1 MRHPDDPDIAPNSK
15 AAAAVCLG
23 VLGAATGLML
33 GGLIPATVALLLAR
47 QARADI
53 DAGAG
58 WHTGHR
64 QLRWAHRL
72 AWTGITLAFV
82 AISTLVMVRL
92 LQNVGGERDF
102 PPTVD

>member
-15 AAAAVCLG
+15 AAAAFCLG
-23 VLGAATGLML
+23 VLGAATGIML
-33 GGLIPATVALLLAR
+33 GGLIPATVALVLAR

-58 WHTGHR
+58 WQTGHR
-64 QLRWAHRL
+64 QLKWAHRL
-72 AWTGITLAFV
+72 AWTGIALAFV
-82 AISTLVMVRL
+82 AISTLVIVRL
-92 LQNVGGERDF
+92 LQGAVGEQDF

>member
-1 MRHPDDPDIAPNSK
+1 MRHPDDPDIALNSK
-15 AAAAVCLG
+15 AAAAFCLG
-23 VLGAATGLML
+23 VLGAATGLAL

-58 WHTGHR
+58 WQTGHR
-64 QLRWAHRL
+64 QLQWAQRL

-82 AISTLVMVRL
+82 GISALIVVRL
-92 LQNVGGERDF
+92 LQNAGGERDF

>member
-15 AAAAVCLG
+15 AAAAFCLG
-23 VLGAATGLML
+23 VLGAATGIAL
-33 GGLIPATVALLLAR
+33 GGLIPATIALLLAR

-53 DAGAG
+53 DAAAG
-58 WHTGHR
+58 WHTGQR
-64 QLRWAHRL
+64 QIQWAQRL

-82 AISTLVMVRL
+82 ATSTLIMVRL
-92 LQNVGGERDF
+92 LHNVGGERDF